1 MIVSLSRQVGYLL
14 VAVLCLLL
22 VSGCS
27 ADTLSPPERAVD
39 SLLRLRAERSTDASA
54 YAELLQDPAIAAELA
69 AAAAEEPAESRPLP
83 EWEEPYISAESSAGA
98 DVVVV
103 WRNAE
108 EWPEWP
114 VATRFVTQEVD
125 GEWVTVDAEPLQEAS
140 IPPPAR

>member
-1 MIVSLSRQVGYLL
+1 VITPVFRQVIYSLA
-14 VAVLCLLL
+14 AVLCVLL
-22 VSGCS
+22 VSGC
-27 ADTLSPPERAVD
+27 AAVTLSPPERAVD
-39 SLLRLRAERSTDASA
+39 DLLQLRAERSTDASA
-54 YAELLQDPAIAAELA
+54 YAELLLDPAIAAELA
-69 AAAAEEPAESRPLP
+69 AAAAEEAEDSRPLP

-103 WRNAE
+103 WRNLE

-114 VATRFVTQEVD
+114 AATRFATQEVD